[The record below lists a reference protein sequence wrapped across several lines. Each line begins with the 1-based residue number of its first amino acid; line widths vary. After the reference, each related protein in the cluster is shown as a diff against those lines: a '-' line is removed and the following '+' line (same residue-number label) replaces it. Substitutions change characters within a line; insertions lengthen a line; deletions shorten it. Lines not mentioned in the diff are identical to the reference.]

1 MGHCTPC
8 ATCGGC
14 ASAGTLRCTV
24 YTLPLVSQLFPP
36 ATSTSFAVG
45 PVFTVDPVRRL
56 RQHNGRVVSGAHKT
70 RRHRPWEMLLLLHGF
85 PSRTAALQFEWA
97 WQHPLRSLHVRGV
110 AAQHSKRQL
119 MGSAGKLRLML
130 HMLQLPLWCSLPL
143 VLQFLS
149 PEHVPHNWPPPC
161 LPPQMRLVVAPLTAL
176 GGRGAGEDG
185 GAEAGGEEGGGGGAL
200 GEGEA
205 GVEEGGEGG
214 RGCEGDRGTGWS
226 GVDRWGE
233 EVGATGSKS
242 GNGSAGG
249 EGLEAGWMGRGDE
262 GALSCGVQAR
272 RGEEGG
278 RAAEHGGHGDVG
290 REMQRG
296 EDLERVWLKRD
307 GGNSSGC
314 STRTGSAGGAAA
326 THAGARAFWPCRE
339 AADCACCAEGR
350 AREVAPCGSSG
361 RVDEEVWGDDCRSS
375 LAAAENDRTVVQTR
389 VREEGGSEKREERGV
404 VEGWSDERELID
416 LTGDDSHGSHD
427 NHESHDLTGDDS
439 HGSHD
444 NHESHDLTGDD
455 SHEDMGQPRRERE
468 SGAGGVDSPS
478 LPGSPLP
485 SGWFSSSDS
494 FPVQR
499 GIAGG
504 SMQGVQVERAG
515 QAVRRWQSL
524 ASAVLPLHGDGVGG
538 ALEEEGEEEEGEE
551 GEEGGEG
558 EEEREREGEGEDGC
572 ECSVAVELAGR
583 GIDGRASG
591 ARHEGSIQGRRAYKE
606 RRCPYICLDSP
617 GRSEDSGLETGR
629 GCGYGGEGVGVRGG
643 MEGGVRHVLGEITG
657 CYNWR
662 GERGRALGCGLVK
675 LGRVLV
681 R

>member
-1 MGHCTPC
+1 MGH
-8 ATCGGC
+8 
-14 ASAGTLRCTV
+14 
-24 YTLPLVSQLFPP
+24 LFPR
-36 ATSTSFAVG
+36 ATSTSFAVD
-45 PVFTVDPVRRL
+45 PVCRLRQHRHLLPPFRPLFPSPLPFPLPSSSPPSPSAPRSPRAWLPPHSSFTVDPVRRL

-149 PEHVPHNWPPPC
+149 PEHVPRNWPPPC

-185 GAEAGGEEGGGGGAL
+185 GAEAGGEEGGDGGAL

-214 RGCEGDRGTGWS
+214 RGCEGDWGTGWS

-361 RVDEEVWGDDCRSS
+361 RVDEEVWGDDWWRSSSIDGRIREGSRSS
-375 LAAAENDRTVVQTR
+375 LAAVENDRTVVQTR
-389 VREEGGSEKREERGV
+389 AREEGGSEKREERGV

-427 NHESHDLTGDDS
+427 NHESR
-439 HGSHD
+439 
-444 NHESHDLTGDD
+444 DLTGDD

-468 SGAGGVDSPS
+468 SGVGGVGRPFSCRSPSPPPTHSAVLCGLGALDSPS

-572 ECSVAVELAGR
+572 ECSVAVAT
-583 GIDGRASG
+583 
-591 ARHEGSIQGRRAYKE
+591 
-606 RRCPYICLDSP
+606 
-617 GRSEDSGLETGR
+617 TG
-629 GCGYGGEGVGVRGG
+629 GVSGEG
-643 MEGGVRHVLGEITG
+643 L
-657 CYNWR
+657 
-662 GERGRALGCGLVK
+662 
-675 LGRVLV
+675 
-681 R
+681 